1 MGFGDFIGK
10 IVDPFNIT
18 GINDKPA
25 SMPSPTDIWK
35 VNKKTGLNLAGTQVK
50 GVEGYYDQALPSTMR
65 TMDKYGGQ
73 FMDQGFKFGQQ
84 GVTGF
89 QGLRDLAAGGEADAM
104 ARLREAELGTMTD
117 QAGMTRGLMES
128 LSPEQAAQVA
138 NMQDLASQAAGAEA
152 GYAGRMGEAL
162 GTYGIR
168 PQDFGSTVTSSNL
181 SPTATQRGV
190 LGETITQGGLIT
202 PTATQRGVLGSTV
215 TQGGL
220 LNPTIQAAEQSSA
233 MANQMAQDAYAR
245 RGTLSAQDQRTAQQ
259 TAREAAQS
267 AGRLGGNAA
276 IAAEIQNRESAL
288 AGRRAEATTAG
299 QQAFEQRQNL
309 ANLRLAEQQ
318 GMFGQQATG
327 RQLRTAEEQA
337 LFNQQLG
344 ARDQALQ
351 QEQAA
356 FNQQVGARGVR
367 TAEEQALFNQQLGA
381 RDQALQQE
389 QALFNQQAA
398 GAGQTLAEQQALF
411 NQGITGATT
420 TADMQQAGL
429 NQLQDIEKMRMGM
442 RSEAGTAATNAY
454 NAAGGFYTTPGLNL
468 LNQTPQSYTAGTNMA
483 NIGLNLGQTMTPSL
497 DPNLG
502 LNLALNKAGALDANA
517 LAKYQADMQAQAAK
531 QKMFGDMI
539 GTIGSAAFAA
549 SDRRLKTDI
558 QRIGTTDG
566 GLPVYTYR
574 YKGEDA
580 MQMGVMAQDVE
591 KVNPEAVRE
600 FGGYKAVN
608 YALVK

>member
-1 MGFGDFIGK
+1 MGLLDIGK
-10 IVDPFNIT
+10 KLVDPLGLVFD
-18 GINDKPA
+18 DKKTAKLPQA
-25 SMPSPTDIWK
+25 TDIFK

-50 GVEGYYDQALPSTMR
+50 GVEGYYNQAIPSTMR
-65 TMDKYGGQ
+65 TMDKYGGA

-89 QGLRDLAAGGEADAM
+89 QGLRDLAAGGEANAM

-128 LSPEQAAQVA
+128 LSPEQAAQVK
-138 NMQDLASQAAGAEA
+138 NMQDLASQAAGAEGA
-152 GYAGRMGEAL
+152 YAGRMGEAL

-168 PQDFGSTVTSSNL
+168 PQEFGSTVTSSNL
-181 SPTATQRGV
+181 S
-190 LGETITQGGLIT
+190 

-220 LNPTIQAAEQSSA
+220 LNPTIQAAEQDAA
-233 MANQMAQDAYAR
+233 MANQMAQEAYAR
-245 RGTLSAQDQRTAQQ
+245 RGTLSSQEQRSAQQ

-276 IAAEIQNRESAL
+276 IAAEIQNREAAL
-288 AGRRAEATTAG
+288 AGRRAQASQAG
-299 QQAFEQRQNL
+299 QQAFDQRQNL
-309 ANLRLAEQQ
+309 ANLRFQEQQ
-318 GMFGQQATG
+318 GLFNQQGTA
-327 RQLRTAEEQA
+327 RQIRTAEEQA

-344 ARDQALQ
+344 ARDQ
-351 QEQAA
+351 
-356 FNQQVGARGVR
+356 V
-367 TAEEQALFNQQLGA
+367 
-381 RDQALQQE
+381 LQQE
-389 QALFNQQAA
+389 QALFNQRAA

-429 NQLQDIEKMRMGM
+429 NQLQDIEKMRAGL
-442 RSEAGTAATNAY
+442 RSEAGSAATNAY

-468 LNQTPQSYTAGTNMA
+468 FKETPASYTAGTNMA
-483 NIGLNLGQTMTPSL
+483 HIGLKLGETMTPSL

-502 LNLALNKAGALDANA
+502 LNLALTKSGQMDARS
-517 LAKYQADMQAQAAK
+517 LAQYQMDMQAKIARD
-531 QKMFGDMI
+531 KMIGDMI
-539 GTIGSAAFAA
+539 GTGASIFMA

-558 QRIGTTDG
+558 QRVGTTDG
-566 GLPVYTYR
+566 GVPIYTYK
-574 YKGEDA
+574 YKGES
-580 MQMGVMAQDVE
+580 MTQMGVMAQDVE

>member
-1 MGFGDFIGK
+1 MGLFDFLGGGSAPSI
-10 IVDPFNIT
+10 
-18 GINDKPA
+18 PA
-25 SMPSPTDIWK
+25 PTDIWK
-35 VNKKTGLNLAGTQVK
+35 VNKKTGLNLAGRQVK
-50 GVEGYYDQALPSTMR
+50 GMEGYYNQALPSTMR
-65 TMDKYGGQ
+65 TMDLYGPG
-73 FMDQGFKFGQQ
+73 FMEQGFKFGQQ

-128 LSPEQAAQVA
+128 LSPEQAAQVK
-138 NMQDLASQAAGAEA
+138 NMQDLASQAAGAEGA
-152 GYAGRMGEAL
+152 YAGRMGEAL

-168 PQDFGSTVTSSNL
+168 PQEFGSTVTSSNL
-181 SPTATQRGV
+181 S
-190 LGETITQGGLIT
+190 

-220 LNPTIQAAEQSSA
+220 LNPTIQAAEQDAA
-233 MANQMAQDAYAR
+233 MANQMAQEAYAR
-245 RGTLSAQDQRTAQQ
+245 RGTLSSQEQRSAQQ

-276 IAAEIQNRESAL
+276 IAAEIQNREAAL
-288 AGRRAEATTAG
+288 AGRRAQASQAG

-309 ANLRLAEQQ
+309 ANLRFQEQQ
-318 GMFGQQATG
+318 GLFGQQA
-327 RQLRTAEEQA
+327 Q
-337 LFNQQLG
+337 
-344 ARDQALQ
+344 
-351 QEQAA
+351 
-356 FNQQVGARGVR
+356 ARGIR

-389 QALFNQQAA
+389 QALFNQRAA
-398 GAGQTLAEQQALF
+398 GAEQTLAEQQALF

-429 NQLQDIEKMRMGM
+429 NQIQDIEKMRLGL
-442 RSEAGTAATNAY
+442 RSEAGSAATNAY

-483 NIGLNLGQTMTPSL
+483 NIGLNLGQTMTPSI
-497 DPNLG
+497 DYNMP
-502 LNLALNKAGALDANA
+502 LNLALNRAGALDQRN
-517 LAKYQADMQAQAAK
+517 LAQYQADMQADAAR
-531 QKMFGDMI
+531 QQMI
-539 GTIGSAAFAA
+539 GNIIGTGASMFMA

-558 QRIGTTDG
+558 HRVGTTNG
-566 GLPVYTYR
+566 GLPIYTYK
-574 YKGEDA
+574 YKGESVT
-580 MQMGVMAQDVE
+580 QMGVMAQDVE
-591 KVNPEAVRE
+591 KVNPEAVKE